1 MIPTIVM
8 IKPTINK
15 ISTKLYTA
23 VSYAMRTP
31 ITNKI
36 KPETNFNVFPTF
48 SPLSLLITLYLTN
61 NILSTT
67 PLINL
72 MEKIGK
78 YSAKKNICNT
88 FLKNSNIN
96 IIKNTII
103 VTGENMKKMKTLIN
117 ENSGQGAAEYIL
129 LFGGVIVIALLAL
142 TIYRSYMETSDRS
155 LKAKDDIIDVRNTI
169 LDNRT
174 HV

>member
-1 MIPTIVM
+1 
-8 IKPTINK
+8 
-15 ISTKLYTA
+15 
-23 VSYAMRTP
+23 MRTP
-31 ITNKI
+31 ITNKT
-36 KPETNFNVFPTF
+36 KPETNFIVFPTI
-48 SPLSLLITLYLTN
+48 SPLSIIITLYLT
-61 NILSTT
+61 IYTLYQTL
-67 PLINL
+67 LINL
-72 MEKIGK
+72 MEKKQKLVGK
-78 YSAKKNICNT
+78 KEYSNT

-96 IIKNTII
+96 IVLPPIYEMVK
-103 VTGENMKKMKTLIN
+103 NMKDMKKFIN

-142 TIYRSYMETSDRS
+142 TIYRSYMNTSDVS